1 MLYNKLIR
9 SPENIMKKTQGFTLI
24 ELMIVVAIIGILA
37 AIAIPAYNGYIKQ
50 AKITSLLENWEN
62 AFRLVKGESAKIAS
76 GADGDSVILQLND
89 GAKTAVGNTSPAFK
103 NTAATNAITGQIGI
117 VGLTGDIPVSGA
129 QITISASQIAGTDDN
144 DYPTGRIPET
154 DTKTFTPE

>member
-1 MLYNKLIR
+1 
-9 SPENIMKKTQGFTLI
+9 MKKTKGFTLI

-76 GADGDSVILQLND
+76 GADGDDVILQLND
-89 GAKTAVGNTSPAFK
+89 GDKRAVGTVGSPAFVAG
-103 NTAATNAITGQIGI
+103 AAGQDGQVGI
-117 VGLTGDIPVSGA
+117 QGLTSNKPVSGNMITIDA
-129 QITISASQIAGTDDN
+129 DLLTGTISA
-144 DYPTGRIPET
+144 DYPDGRDPST
-154 DTKTFTPE
+154 QPKLFTPE